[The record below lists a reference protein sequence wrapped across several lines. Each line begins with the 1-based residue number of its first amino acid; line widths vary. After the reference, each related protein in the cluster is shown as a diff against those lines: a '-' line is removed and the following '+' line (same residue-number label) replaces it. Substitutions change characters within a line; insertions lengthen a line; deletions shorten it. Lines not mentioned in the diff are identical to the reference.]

1 MTLASHSVVFDVS
14 HGSPFVVSA
23 RDCDKYFAEHQRR
36 ETCHWNQLLPRAS
49 AAAAAAIKLTRV
61 ALKRLLIA
69 HVVARFSQQIC

>member
-1 MTLASHSVVFDVS
+1 MTLASHSVVFDVTS
-14 HGSPFVVSA
+14 NSPFVVSA

-49 AAAAAAIKLTRV
+49 AAAIKLTRV